1 MRAVVPIKSF
11 ENTKSRLKHLLSE
24 SERSELSRRML
35 HDVLDALL
43 AAKGVAAISV
53 VTPDHVVSAFA
64 ADLGADTITDQGTKD
79 LAGAAAEAAHFLTD
93 LGEEAMLLIPADVPL
108 VQAQDIE
115 AAISGHPPA
124 PSLTLVEAGEDG
136 GTNLLIASPPEI
148 IPFRFGKNS
157 FAKHVAEGE
166 KAGIQVKT
174 PKIDRLSLDI
184 DRPEDLKI
192 LCKNGLSGRTA
203 AFVTKLEK
211 EGRFVAS

>member
-11 ENTKSRLKHLLSE
+11 QNTKTRLKHLLSE
-24 SERSELSRRML
+24 RERSELSRLML

-43 AAKGVAAISV
+43 VARGISAVSV
-53 VTPDHVVSAFA
+53 VTPNHDVSAFA
-64 ADLGADTITDQGTKD
+64 TELGADTITDQGTKD

-108 VQAQDIE
+108 VQSHDIE
-115 AAISGHPPA
+115 IAISDHPPG

-136 GTNLLIASPPEI
+136 GTNLLIASPPEV

-157 FAKHVAEGE
+157 FEKHVAEAE
-166 KAGIQVKT
+166 KAGILVKT
-174 PKIDRLSLDI
+174 PKIANLSLDI
-184 DRPEDLKI
+184 DRPEDLQV